1 MRPRSIKACI
11 RLSASVHLAIVTWL
25 GLSSCAFCQEDISA
39 WVEQRRQPPRVISA
53 RDAVGL
59 TDVVVGDRC
68 WTTGTDWRCSE
79 DRWRLDGDGLGW
91 PMPFLFLEK
100 SIVVSQD
107 NFVLERG
114 YERGHV
120 VNDVVLSLPEPPRAL
135 CRMPDLAG
143 WAWMQEQL
151 WVGTPSVVYVSSKPP
166 SETEAKSGAVIRKF
180 VGQTRNKFLSKR
192 TAERIRLEGLLFR
205 ILTSSPNAQRMLGQS
220 GLAGNLWDTSA
231 KELVQVADLPPSYWG
246 TPNYDICDR
255 RWAFSAD
262 SRWLVTSGLFGQS
275 RSVTTFYSADSGEEV
290 AEVTQMSTSRV
301 RGVRCSP
308 DGTSVLL
315 FHSKGVESVAGFFEV
330 AMPPSLA
337 FTDWNENEVVV
348 DGAFATQGKRIFLV
362 TRNRGDT
369 VGFWDWNAKNHQETL
384 GLETGEVEDIAVS
397 PDGKALA
404 VATEK
409 KIHFFDIA
417 TRKPVGGDAYEHP
430 KVKRIRFAND
440 NKHFAS
446 LGADG
451 ELRVW
456 TLDFMEQIDPLKVA
470 PQYDGQSF

>member
-1 MRPRSIKACI
+1 MGIRPATQIPSALVAILAVGH
-11 RLSASVHLAIVTWL
+11 SAS
-25 GLSSCAFCQEDISA
+25 CQEDISA

-59 TDVVVGDRC
+59 TDVVAADRY
-68 WTTGTDWRCSE
+68 WTTATDWRWPQRRE
-79 DRWRLDGDGLGW
+79 NLDGDGLGR

-107 NFVLERG
+107 HFVLERDCG
-114 YERGHV
+114 RGHI
-120 VNDVVLSLPEPPRAL
+120 VNDVVLSLPEPPRSL

-143 WAWMQEQL
+143 WAWMQDSL

-166 SETEAKSGAVIRKF
+166 SETDAKYGAVIRKY

-205 ILTSSPNAQRMLGQS
+205 ILTSSPNARRMHGQS
-220 GLAGNLWDTSA
+220 GAAGNLWDSSG
-231 KELVQVADLPPSYWG
+231 KELVQVADLPSTEWG

-255 RWAFSAD
+255 RWVFSAD
-262 SRWLVTSGLFGQS
+262 SRWLVTSGTFGEDNCI
-275 RSVTTFYSADSGEEV
+275 TTFYSADSGEEV
-290 AEVTQMSTSRV
+290 AKVTQKSTCRI

-308 DGTSVLL
+308 DGTSMLL
-315 FHSKGVESVAGFFEV
+315 FHSEAGKSVAGFFEV

-337 FTDWNENEVVV
+337 FTDRNENEVVV
-348 DGAFATQGKRIFLV
+348 DGAFATQGNGIVLV

-369 VGFWDWNAKNHQETL
+369 VGFWEWNAKNHQETVDL
-384 GLETGEVEDIAVS
+384 KTGEVEDIAVS
-397 PDGKALA
+397 PDGRVVA
-404 VATEK
+404 VATDK
-409 KIHFFDIA
+409 KIHFLDIA
-417 TRKPVGGDAYEHP
+417 TRKPVGGDKYEHP
-430 KVKRIRFAND
+430 KVKRIRFANN